1 MDQKMGQA
9 LVDAMRELNEMQV
22 LTIATELVIQDIPS
36 SEIFDRLLEGVS
48 EVDRIYESGLYF
60 IADLIMAGHIMDSVM
75 RKLLLNAGSEKY
87 GPFGCVVIATVKGDI
102 HELGKNVVTEVLRQ
116 NGFEVFDLGVNAAPE
131 RIAEA
136 VKERNPDML
145 ILSGMLKGSPKYMA
159 ETIRAVE
166 RAGLRDR
173 LHIIVGGACVTP
185 ELTKQIGADAFS
197 ADVYGCLKI
206 CHDFMADAVGG
217 G

>member
-1 MDQKMGQA
+1 MDQKMGQS
-9 LVDAMRELNEMQV
+9 LVEAMRELNEMQV
-22 LTIATELVIQDIPS
+22 LDIAAELVIQDIPS
-36 SEIFDRLLEGVS
+36 VEIFDKLLEGVK
-48 EVDRIYESGLYF
+48 EVDRLYASGKYF

-75 RKLLLNAGSEKY
+75 RKLLLKPSGEKF
-87 GPFGCVVIATVKGDI
+87 GPFGSVVIATVKGDI
-102 HELGKNVVTEVLRQ
+102 HELGKNVVTDVLRQ
-116 NGFEVFDLGVNAAPE
+116 NGFEVLDLGVNVAPE

-136 VKERNPDML
+136 VKERNPDIL
-145 ILSGMLKGSPKYMA
+145 ILSGMLKGSPKYME

-173 LHIIVGGACVTP
+173 LHIVVGGACVTP
-185 ELTKQIGADAFS
+185 ELTEQMGADAFS

-206 CHDFMADAVGG
+206 CHDYMADTVGG